1 MKSGNIFFS
10 TRVKD
15 IFTKKGHSKMET
27 IKINKLLTD
36 EEILEKQKEFDKQG
50 KVVICVSRVEEDNTT
65 EFQVM

>member
-10 TRVKD
+10 TSVKD

>member
-1 MKSGNIFFS
+1 
-10 TRVKD
+10 
-15 IFTKKGHSKMET
+15 MET

-50 KVVICVSRVEEDNTT
+50 KVVICVSRVEEDNIT